1 MGLCIFP
8 ARAGTPRRWP
18 CRGQPRAGWPAT
30 AAPARGSSGRK
41 LESCRIRL
49 KVCRRYLM
57 DPCTTP
63 VKFGADRP
71 KNKKVMGPCTFPAR
85 AGSLSLATP
94 RPAHGSPPWLAG
106 YTPPSLGSSG
116 RKFES
121 CRIRLKL
128 CRRYLMDP
136 RTTPA
141 KFGADR
147 QNIKKVFGTMYF
159 PGQGG
164 QAGRGRWPAGKAPL
178 CRGKLSPS
186 APSRGCPAS
195 ENFKF
200 VRSRPNSVGV

>member
-1 MGLCIFP
+1 MGLCDK
-8 ARAGTPRRWP
+8 ARQPSPWSRRG
-18 CRGQPRAGWPAT
+18 RHT
-30 AAPARGSSGRK
+30 AARRGWLHAAFPPGSSGQKIKSRRISLK
-41 LESCRIRL
+41 L
-49 KVCRRYLM
+49 CRRYLM

-147 QNIKKVFGTMYF
+147 PNNKKVFGTEYS
-159 PGQGG
+159 PGQSR
-164 QAGRGRWPAGKAPL
+164 AGRGAGFAEAGPVAGL
-178 CRGKLSPS
+178 ASLRGAFPGLQWTKT
-186 APSRGCPAS
+186 
-195 ENFKF
+195 
-200 VRSRPNSVGV
+200 

>member
-1 MGLCIFP
+1 
-8 ARAGTPRRWP
+8 
-18 CRGQPRAGWPAT
+18 
-30 AAPARGSSGRK
+30 
-41 LESCRIRL
+41 
-49 KVCRRYLM
+49 M

-136 RTTPA
+136 CTTPA

-147 QNIKKVFGTMYF
+147 PNNKKSFWDYVFSR
-159 PGQGG
+159 PG